1 MKLHPLLALSA
12 PALLLAACSQP
23 PKAAGPAPA
32 VAPAASTAA
41 AQNCVG
47 LRQIRESVVKSDQ
60 VIDFVM
66 LNGDILRNTL
76 PNKCPS
82 LGFEKAF
89 SYATSLSQ
97 LCSTDIIT
105 VIQQGGGIRRG
116 ASCGLGQFVPITKE
130 AADAPLTSK

>member
-1 MKLHPLLALSA
+1 
-12 PALLLAACSQP
+12 
-23 PKAAGPAPA
+23 
-32 VAPAASTAA
+32 VAA

-47 LRQIRESVVKSDQ
+47 LRQIRESLVKSDQ

-66 LNGDILRNTL
+66 LNGDVLRNTL

-89 SYATSLSQ
+89 SYSTSLSQ

-116 ASCGLGQFVPITKE
+116 ASCGLGQFTPISKE
-130 AADAPLTSK
+130 LADAPLASK